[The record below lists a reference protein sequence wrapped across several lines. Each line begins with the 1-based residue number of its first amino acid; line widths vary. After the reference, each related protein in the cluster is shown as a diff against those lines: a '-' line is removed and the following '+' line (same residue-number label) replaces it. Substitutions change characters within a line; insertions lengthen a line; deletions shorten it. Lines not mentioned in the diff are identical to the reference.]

1 MAGNH
6 GPSFEETVTLA
17 ETFAG
22 LSPQAQRIVQLLAR
36 LPAKLTNGDVRAE
49 TRVFLLACLDA
60 GVDPGGVE
68 RARAVLAAYEGTL
81 GDEQIEAVLGGERI
95 EGVRRVA

>member
-17 ETFAG
+17 ETYAG
-22 LSPQAQRIVQLLAR
+22 LSPQAQRVVLLLAR
-36 LPAKLTNGDVRAE
+36 LPARVADSDVRAE
-49 TRVFLLACLDA
+49 TRAFLLACLDA

-68 RARAVLAAYEGTL
+68 RARAVLAAYEG
-81 GDEQIEAVLGGERI
+81 VLGEEQFERVLEGERI